1 MINNIQ
7 NLFIKY
13 KNNKNY
19 KKEAINTLLLFL
31 EKELDI
37 KINKENFK
45 IDFKKKTIYLNKN
58 SSSIKFLINS
68 KLTEENVSFL
78 EKELDY
84 KIYL

>member
-1 MINNIQ
+1 MAI
-7 NLFIKY
+7 Y
-13 KNNKNY
+13 K
-19 KKEAINTLLLFL
+19 TQ
-31 EKELDI
+31 
-37 KINKENFK
+37 
-45 IDFKKKTIYLNKN
+45 KKKTIYLNKN